1 MAISKGNTD
10 LRRSGT
16 LSGELDDGIH
26 KLGGRDLNP
35 ARGSSAERKA
45 STCDTLTIGI
55 HTAHFLL
62 ALLFNN

>member
-1 MAISKGNTD
+1 VAISESNTD

-16 LSGELDDGIH
+16 LSGESHDGVDEVV
-26 KLGGRDLNP
+26 GGDLNP

-55 HTAHFLL
+55 HAAHFLL
-62 ALLFNN
+62 WSTI

>member
-16 LSGELDDGIH
+16 LSGESHDGVDEVV
-26 KLGGRDLNP
+26 GGDLNP

-45 STCDTLTIGI
+45 STCDTL
-55 HTAHFLL
+55 
-62 ALLFNN
+62 AL